1 MINHTGQYSFCAFLF
16 VKSTTGPKHL
26 PKKKLK
32 QGSSPPERLSLGRWQ
47 RMVCEWFLPL
57 KSLAVAVQ
65 AQGSFWGWSS
75 VLGVSSLLTVALHY
89 PLSIEARVASAESLA
104 AGENGETCGFV
115 VGSFSKWKSP
125 EGWTDVILGLPS
137 YLNQFTGRK
146 IQLRGLVE

>member
-26 PKKKLK
+26 LKKKLK
-32 QGSSPPERLSLGRWQ
+32 QGSSPWRDLVLGDGNGWSASGFFRSSQ
-47 RMVCEWFLPL
+47 GCP
-57 KSLAVAVQ
+57 SLAVAVQ

-137 YLNQFTGRK
+137 YLNQIYGPK
-146 IQLRGLVE
+146 NSA